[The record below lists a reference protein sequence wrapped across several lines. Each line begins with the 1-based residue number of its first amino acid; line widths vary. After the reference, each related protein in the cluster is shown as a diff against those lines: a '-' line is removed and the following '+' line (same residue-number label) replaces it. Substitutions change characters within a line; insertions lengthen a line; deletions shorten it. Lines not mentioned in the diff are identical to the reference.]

1 MAQQYLTDLF
11 YFIQQTSLGKI
22 CLVADNAALRE
33 VCFGAI
39 PSKFAKAVARKT
51 TLLEQAALQIEEYLQ
66 GQRKNFSLPI
76 ALQGTDFQQK
86 VWQELLN
93 IPYGETRSYKQIA
106 EKIGCPQGYRAV
118 GMANNKN
125 PIAIIVPC
133 HRVIGQNKKL
143 VGYAGGIDIKEKLLK
158 LEEKYAKS

>member
-1 MAQQYLTDLF
+1 MGIDELQ
-11 YFIQQTSLGKI
+11 
-22 CLVADNAALRE
+22 
-33 VCFGAI
+33 
-39 PSKFAKAVARKT
+39 P
-51 TLLEQAALQIEEYLQ
+51 LLEKSFLEV
-66 GQRKNFSLPI
+66 GFKSLKI
-76 ALQGTDFQQK
+76 Q
-86 VWQELLN
+86 
-93 IPYGETRSYKQIA
+93 QIA

-158 LEEKYAKS
+158 LEEKYAGS

>member
-1 MAQQYLTDLF
+1 MVSLSYHIL
-11 YFIQQTSLGKI
+11 QTTLGKLFLI
-22 CLVADNAALRE
+22 ADDEVLRA

-39 PSKFAKAVARKT
+39 PPKFAKAVARET

-66 GQRKNFSLPI
+66 GKRKKFSLPI

>member
-1 MAQQYLTDLF
+1 MVSLSYHIL
-11 YFIQQTSLGKI
+11 QTTLGKLFLI
-22 CLVADNAALRE
+22 ADDEVLRA

-39 PSKFAKAVARKT
+39 SPKFAKAVARET

-66 GQRKNFSLPI
+66 GKRKKFSLPI

-106 EKIGCPQGYRAV
+106 EKIGCPKGYRAV

-125 PIAIIVPC
+125 PITIIVPC

>member
-1 MAQQYLTDLF
+1 MVSLSYHIL
-11 YFIQQTSLGKI
+11 QTTLGKLFLI
-22 CLVADNAALRE
+22 ADDEVLRA

-39 PSKFAKAVARKT
+39 SPKFAKAVARET

-66 GQRKNFSLPI
+66 GKRKKFSLPI

-106 EKIGCPQGYRAV
+106 EKIGCPKGYRAV

-158 LEEKYAKS
+158 LEEKYATS

>member
-1 MAQQYLTDLF
+1 MAGLSYHIL
-11 YFIQQTSLGKI
+11 QTALGKLF
-22 CLVADNAALRE
+22 LVADDEALRA

-39 PSKFAKAVARKT
+39 PLKFADAVAQKKP
-51 TLLEQAALQIEEYLQ
+51 LLMQAAQQIEEYLQ
-66 GQRKNFSLPI
+66 GRRKRFSLPF
-76 ALQGTDFQQK
+76 ALQGTNFQQK
-86 VWQELLN
+86 VWHELLN

-158 LEEKYAKS
+158 LEEKYAGS

>member
-1 MAQQYLTDLF
+1 MVSLSYHIL
-11 YFIQQTSLGKI
+11 QTTLGKLFLI
-22 CLVADNAALRE
+22 ADDEVLRA

-39 PSKFAKAVARKT
+39 SPKFAKAVARET

-66 GQRKNFSLPI
+66 GKRKNFSLPI

-106 EKIGCPQGYRAV
+106 EKIGCPKGYRAV

-158 LEEKYAKS
+158 LEEKYATS

>member
-1 MAQQYLTDLF
+1 MVSLSYHIL
-11 YFIQQTSLGKI
+11 QTTLGKLFLI
-22 CLVADNAALRE
+22 ADDEVLRA

-39 PSKFAKAVARKT
+39 PPKFAKAVARET

-66 GQRKNFSLPI
+66 GKRKKFSLPI

-106 EKIGCPQGYRAV
+106 EKIGCPKGYRAV

-125 PIAIIVPC
+125 PITIIVPC

>member
-1 MAQQYLTDLF
+1 MVSLSYHIL
-11 YFIQQTSLGKI
+11 QTTLGKLFLI
-22 CLVADNAALRE
+22 ADDEVLRA

-39 PSKFAKAVARKT
+39 PPKFAKAVARET

-66 GQRKNFSLPI
+66 GKRKKFSLPI

-106 EKIGCPQGYRAV
+106 EKIGCPKGYRAV

>member
-1 MAQQYLTDLF
+1 MVSLSYHIL
-11 YFIQQTSLGKI
+11 QTALGKLFLI
-22 CLVADNAALRE
+22 ADDEVLRA

-39 PSKFAKAVARKT
+39 SPKFAKAVARET

-66 GQRKNFSLPI
+66 GKRKNFSLPI

-106 EKIGCPQGYRAV
+106 EKIGCPKGYRAV

-143 VGYAGGIDIKEKLLK
+143 VGYAGGVGIKEKLLK

>member
-1 MAQQYLTDLF
+1 MAELF
-11 YFIQQTSLGKI
+11 YCTEQTALGKLF
-22 CLVADNAALRE
+22 LVAENDILRA
-33 VCFGAI
+33 VCFEKI
-39 PSKFAKAVARKT
+39 PSKFACAIARKT
-51 TLLEQAALQIEEYLQ
+51 PLLQQASQQIEEYLQ
-66 GQRKNFSLPI
+66 GKRKNFSLPI
-76 ALQGTDFQQK
+76 ALRGTDFQQK
-86 VWQELLN
+86 VWHELLN

-106 EKIGCPQGYRAV
+106 EKIGCPKGYRAV

-133 HRVIGQNKKL
+133 HRVIGQNKNL